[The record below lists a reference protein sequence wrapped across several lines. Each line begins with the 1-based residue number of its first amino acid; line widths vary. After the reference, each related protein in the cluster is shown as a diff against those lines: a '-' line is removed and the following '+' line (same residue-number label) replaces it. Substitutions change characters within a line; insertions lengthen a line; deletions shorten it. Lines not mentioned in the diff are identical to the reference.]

1 MFGLSMCWR
10 CGYEKRSHVEIRL
23 QGVRIG
29 SVETAYTTS
38 AVACACE
45 SGRDLHHEC
54 LAEPPKGFLV
64 GLNVPRTL
72 RDVVVV
78 LVDDNPAL
86 LEIGKTGTPALDGAN
101 LQGNSIGLRRLCR
114 SGEKRQMG
122 QAIIGTTHGDNDAG
136 RSSLSAFG
144 FTALVLPSPEI
155 WIGDDLT
162 G

>member
-38 AVACACE
+38 GVACASE

-72 RDVVVV
+72 GDVIVI
-78 LVDDNPAL
+78 LIDDHPAL
-86 LEIGKTGTPALDGAN
+86 LEIAETGAPALNCGN
-101 LQGNSIGLRRLCR
+101 LQGNPIGLRRLCR
-114 SGEKRQMG
+114 DGEKRQMS
-122 QAIIGTTHGDNDAG
+122 QAIIGTTHGDNDTGRAG
-136 RSSLSAFG
+136 LSAFG
-144 FTALVLPSPEI
+144 FIALVLPSPEI
-155 WIGDDLT
+155 WICDDLT
-162 G
+162 R